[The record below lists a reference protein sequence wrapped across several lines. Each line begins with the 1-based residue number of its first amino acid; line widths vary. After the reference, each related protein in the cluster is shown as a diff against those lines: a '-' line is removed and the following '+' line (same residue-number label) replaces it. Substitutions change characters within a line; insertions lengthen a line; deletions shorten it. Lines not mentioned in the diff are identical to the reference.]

1 MPLGATPE
9 LQQRLGYR
17 FKQPALLA
25 EALTHSSHS
34 VPHNERLE
42 FMGDALLDLVISD
55 VLYQRFDKAREG
67 ELSRMRSTLVREQTL
82 HQVALELNLGQELRL
97 GEGEHRSGGARRASI
112 LADALEALFGAVYRD
127 GGLASVSEVIV
138 NLFRSRLD
146 AIHPGVDTKDSKTRL
161 QEWLQARRLALPV
174 YEVTSVRGAAHEQVF
189 DVECHIESRQL
200 RAQGSGSSR
209 RIAEQE
215 AARAAFEALES

>member
-1 MPLGATPE
+1 MGATPE

>member
-1 MPLGATPE
+1 
-9 LQQRLGYR
+9 
-17 FKQPALLA
+17 
-25 EALTHSSHS
+25 
-34 VPHNERLE
+34 
-42 FMGDALLDLVISD
+42 
-55 VLYQRFDKAREG
+55 
-67 ELSRMRSTLVREQTL
+67 MRSTLVREQTL

-161 QEWLQARRLALPV
+161 QEWLQARKRPLPAYRV
-174 YEVTSVRGAAHEQVF
+174 VATLGAAHQQSF
-189 DVECHIESRQL
+189 DVECAIEPLGLSER
-200 RAQGSGSSR
+200 GIGGSR
-209 RIAEQE
+209 RSGEQ
-215 AARAAFEALES
+215 AAAAAMLQTIKNRAIP